1 MENAVEALKIAG
13 AVLMFILALSLSIS
27 CLSSANSSALNIA
40 SMYSREREYRYVKP
54 ASDFTRTVGI
64 ESIIPEMFY
73 DTGKPKCSEGCNP
86 DCDCGKYVEIWNNV
100 FMEYFKDKNG
110 NPLPLYYKT
119 NQYGKRVDS
128 EGNTVDN
135 SSTRAVTINY
145 INLEKEQIGNDKG
158 KSAKQ
163 VATDHLSMI
172 LAGKNNWKRQYSGDT
187 QMLEMLSDTKYG
199 NQLMES
205 VYPNGLYDYLKD
217 KTFVEVI
224 QQK

>member
-27 CLSSANSSALNIA
+27 CLSSANSSVLNIA

-64 ESIIPEMFY
+64 ESIIPAMYQAYEEN
-73 DTGKPKCSEGCNP
+73 T
-86 DCDCGKYVEIWNNV
+86 EI
-100 FMEYFKDKNG
+100 
-110 NPLPLYYKT
+110 YYKT

-128 EGNTVDN
+128 EGDIVDN
-135 SSTRAVTINY
+135 SSTIAVTINY

-158 KSAKQ
+158 KSSKQ
-163 VATDHLSMI
+163 VAADHLSMI

-187 QMLEMLSDTKYG
+187 QMLDMLSDTKYG

-217 KTFVEVI
+217 KTFVENLGEYYQGSDSTKIKKRVI
-224 QQK
+224 TYQMK

>member
-64 ESIIPEMFY
+64 ESIIPAMYQAYEEN
-73 DTGKPKCSEGCNP
+73 T
-86 DCDCGKYVEIWNNV
+86 EI
-100 FMEYFKDKNG
+100 YFKDKNG

-135 SSTRAVTINY
+135 GSTRAVTINY

-163 VATDHLSMI
+163 VAADHLSMI

-187 QMLEMLSDTKYG
+187 QMLDMLSDTKYG

-217 KTFVEVI
+217 KTFVENLGEYYQGSDSTKIKKRVI
-224 QQK
+224 TYQMK

>member
-27 CLSSANSSALNIA
+27 CLSSANSSVLNIA

-64 ESIIPEMFY
+64 ESIIPAMYQAYEEN
-73 DTGKPKCSEGCNP
+73 T
-86 DCDCGKYVEIWNNV
+86 EI
-100 FMEYFKDKNG
+100 YFKDKNG

-128 EGNTVDN
+128 KGDTVDN
-135 SSTRAVTINY
+135 SSTIAVT
-145 INLEKEQIGNDKG
+145 IGNDKG

-163 VATDHLSMI
+163 VAADHLSMI

-187 QMLEMLSDTKYG
+187 QMLDMLSDTKYG

-217 KTFVEVI
+217 KTFVENLGEYYQGSDSTKIKKRVI
-224 QQK
+224 TYQMK

>member
-13 AVLMFILALSLSIS
+13 AMLMFVLALTLSIS
-27 CLSSANSSALNIA
+27 SFSTANA
-40 SMYSREREYRYVKP
+40 SINAITTMYDKDTEYKYVKP

-64 ESIIPEMFY
+64 ESIIPAMYQAYEES
-73 DTGKPKCSEGCNP
+73 T
-86 DCDCGKYVEIWNNV
+86 EI
-100 FMEYFKDKNG
+100 YFKDKNG

-128 EGNTVDN
+128 KGDTVDN
-135 SSTRAVTINY
+135 SSTIAVTINY

-163 VATDHLSMI
+163 VAADHLSMI

-187 QMLEMLSDTKYG
+187 QMLDMLSSTKYG

-217 KTFVEVI
+217 KTFVENLGEYYQESDSTKIKKRVI
-224 QQK
+224 TYQMK

>member
-64 ESIIPEMFY
+64 ESIIPAMYQAYEEN
-73 DTGKPKCSEGCNP
+73 T
-86 DCDCGKYVEIWNNV
+86 EI
-100 FMEYFKDKNG
+100 YFKDKNG

-163 VATDHLSMI
+163 VAADHLSMI
-172 LAGKNNWKRQYSGDT
+172 LAGKNT
-187 QMLEMLSDTKYG
+187 QMLDMLSDTKYG

-217 KTFVEVI
+217 KTFVENLGEYYQGSDSTKIKKRVI
-224 QQK
+224 TYQMK